1 MRPSSHN
8 SNDNHGEGD
17 GDGNA
22 DDHGDDEYFIM
33 SNKNKYG
40 RFTCVS
46 SMFSFLCKYIQA
58 HPLMYMLHIYG

>member
-8 SNDNHGEGD
+8 SNDNHSD
-17 GDGNA
+17 CDGNA

-33 SNKNKYG
+33 SNKNEYG

-46 SMFSFLCKYIQA
+46 TCPCVSILFKFI
-58 HPLMYMLHIYG
+58 